1 MAYRVTSDAATG
13 SRTGARRCGDGAL
26 SRNATIVGVTLASL
40 TLIAAGAALLGRDR
54 DVGSIPNYV
63 SSHSALKVALVE
75 PAAQAQMDQV
85 AGLAANAV
93 ASDVRV
99 KSAAAASLPPPPAAP
114 QIASAER
121 IPLPAARPRQ
131 ADAPVLA
138 AIPLPRPRA
147 VDTEPT
153 GSLGTPRDMA
163 VVQLPALALAPVPLA
178 REPTAALAFASARP
192 AHESIKMSAKTPGK
206 TPAKPPHQLTAQDK
220 LYGPVRLAS
229 LTPPDAI
236 RDDSSRLPRAPYDRQ
251 TAVYVITSK
260 TLYMPD
266 GTEFEAHSGL
276 GSRLDD
282 PRFVSER
289 MRGATPPH
297 VYDLS
302 MRESL
307 FHGVEA
313 IRLTPIG
320 DEREIFNRDGLLAHP
335 YMLGPRGESNGCVSV
350 KDYDEFLDAF
360 KAGKI
365 SRLAVIARLD

>member
-1 MAYRVTSDAATG
+1 MAYRVTSDAANG
-13 SRTGARRCGDGAL
+13 SRTGARRRGDGAL
-26 SRNATIVGVTLASL
+26 SRNATIAGVTLTSL
-40 TLIAAGAALLGRDR
+40 TLIAAGAALLGRNHDA
-54 DVGSIPNYV
+54 GSVPNYV
-63 SSHSALKVALVE
+63 LSHSALKLALV
-75 PAAQAQMDQV
+75 
-85 AGLAANAV
+85 
-93 ASDVRV
+93 DV
-99 KSAAAASLPPPPAAP
+99 AP
-114 QIASAER
+114 QTGADPVMVAEA
-121 IPLPAARPRQ
+121 PEPMPAARQ
-131 ADAPVLA
+131 AQSVPLPQARPVVKVA
-138 AIPLPRPRA
+138 AIPLPRARA
-147 VDTEPT
+147 ADTEPT
-153 GSLGTPRDMA
+153 GSLGTPTRDMA
-163 VVQLPALALAPVPLA
+163 MVQIPALALAPVPLA
-178 REPTAALAFASARP
+178 REDAAMPAFAPAKP
-192 AHESIKMSAKTPGK
+192 AHELATTPAKTAAKIPGK
-206 TPAKPPHQLTAQDK
+206 APAKPPRQLTPHDK

-229 LTPPDAI
+229 LTPPDSI
-236 RDDSSRLPRAPYDRQ
+236 RDDSSGVPRAPYDRR

-260 TLYMPD
+260 KLYMPD
-266 GTEFEAHSGL
+266 GSEFEAHSGL

-302 MRESL
+302 IRESL

-313 IRLTPIG
+313 LRLTPIG